1 MSALASDP
9 VEGFQVASEA
19 VAAPHA
25 KAPTATRTRNKLLWQ
40 PPTLARY
47 RFGERGLQVR
57 WHAHGMRA
65 HGLQVHWHTW
75 HACVLQLL
83 RM

>member
-57 WHAHGMRA
+57 
-65 HGLQVHWHTW
+65 
-75 HACVLQLL
+75 
-83 RM
+83 

>member
-25 KAPTATRTRNKLLWQ
+25 KAPTATRARNKLLWQ

-57 WHAHGMRA
+57 
-65 HGLQVHWHTW
+65 
-75 HACVLQLL
+75 
-83 RM
+83 

>member
-1 MSALASDP
+1 MRYSCAGVSLQARLRRMSALASDP

-25 KAPTATRTRNKLLWQ
+25 KAPTATRARNKLLWQ

-57 WHAHGMRA
+57 
-65 HGLQVHWHTW
+65 
-75 HACVLQLL
+75 
-83 RM
+83 